1 MGYFIPKECMPVSIW
16 WIRRDLRL
24 EDNPALALASQ
35 AGSVIPVFI
44 LDDHLLTKNAPRR
57 QNFLFQGLKS
67 LDQDLRRAGSRLI
80 VRRGDPP
87 EQFTR
92 LVAET
97 HADFIFAGEDYTPYA
112 RRRDAKVS
120 EQLPL
125 RLVPGLSLH
134 PPAAVLKND
143 GTPYTVFTPF
153 KRKWMTLPL
162 SWQSIPA
169 QSVIWH
175 PATALESLS
184 IPELVGDDHFPA
196 GEAEARMRLKRFV
209 RENMEGYSLNRDLM
223 AMNGTSLLSPYLHL
237 GMISPAKVFA
247 AVFEGIEQAA
257 SANAKASAETWLSEL
272 IWREFYISILFHFPN
287 VAREAFRP
295 ALRSMQWNEPG
306 NEFAAWQAG
315 LTGYPIVDAGMR
327 QLTQTGWMHNR
338 ARMITASFLVKDL
351 LINWQLGEQWFM
363 EHLIDGDTASNN
375 GGWQWVAGTGTDAA
389 PYFRIFNPVIQ
400 SQRFDP
406 DGIFIRSWV
415 PELSNVPTEFI
426 HAPWKMPNSLQIKT
440 GCRIGL
446 NYPAPIVD
454 HEDVKLRAMRTYQ
467 RCRVNNI

>member
-1 MGYFIPKECMPVSIW
+1 MPVSIW

-44 LDDHLLTKNAPRR
+44 LDDHLLTKSTPRK
-57 QNFLFQGLKS
+57 QSFLFQGLRS
-67 LDQDLRRAGSRLI
+67 LDQDLNTTGSRFI
-80 VRRGDPP
+80 VRRGDPL
-87 EQFTR
+87 EQLSR

-97 HADFIFAGEDYTPYA
+97 CADNIFAEEDYTPYA
-112 RRRDAKVS
+112 RHRDASISKR
-120 EQLPL
+120 LPL
-125 RLVPGLSLH
+125 RLVAGLSFH
-134 PPAAVLKND
+134 PPSAVLKND
-143 GTPYTVFTPF
+143 GNPYTVFTPF
-153 KRKWMTLPL
+153 KHKWMSLPISQRSL
-162 SWQSIPA
+162 PIPA
-169 QSVIWH
+169 GIWH
-175 PATALESLS
+175 PATALESLP
-184 IPELVGDDHFPA
+184 IPESVIDDHFPA
-196 GEAEARMRLKRFV
+196 GEVEARRRLERFV
-209 RENMEGYSLNRDLM
+209 REKMDGYSLNRDLM
-223 AMNGTSLLSPYLHL
+223 AMNGTSILSPYLHF
-237 GMISPAKVFA
+237 GMISPGKVFA
-247 AVFEGIEQAA
+247 AVFKGIEQATSA
-257 SANAKASAETWLSEL
+257 SAKASGETWLSEL

-287 VAREAFRP
+287 VTREAFRP
-295 ALRSMQWNEPG
+295 ALRSMEWNEPG

-327 QLTQTGWMHNR
+327 QLAQTGWMHNR

-351 LINWQLGEQWFM
+351 LINWQLGERWFM

-415 PELSNVPTEFI
+415 PELANVPTEFI

-440 GCRIGL
+440 GCRIGP

-454 HEDVKLRAMRTYQ
+454 HEAVKLRAIRTYQ

>member
-1 MGYFIPKECMPVSIW
+1 MKESSKQTS
-16 WIRRDLRL
+16 
-24 EDNPALALASQ
+24 AS
-35 AGSVIPVFI
+35 
-44 LDDHLLTKNAPRR
+44 
-57 QNFLFQGLKS
+57 
-67 LDQDLRRAGSRLI
+67 
-80 VRRGDPP
+80 
-87 EQFTR
+87 
-92 LVAET
+92 
-97 HADFIFAGEDYTPYA
+97 
-112 RRRDAKVS
+112 
-120 EQLPL
+120 
-125 RLVPGLSLH
+125 
-134 PPAAVLKND
+134 
-143 GTPYTVFTPF
+143 
-153 KRKWMTLPL
+153 
-162 SWQSIPA
+162 
-169 QSVIWH
+169 
-175 PATALESLS
+175 
-184 IPELVGDDHFPA
+184 
-196 GEAEARMRLKRFV
+196 
-209 RENMEGYSLNRDLM
+209 
-223 AMNGTSLLSPYLHL
+223 
-237 GMISPAKVFA
+237 
-247 AVFEGIEQAA
+247 
-257 SANAKASAETWLSEL
+257 AKASAETWLSEL

-415 PELSNVPTEFI
+415 PELANVPTEFI
-426 HAPWKMPNSLQIKT
+426 HAPWKMPNNLQIKT

-454 HEDVKLRAMRTYQ
+454 HEVVKLRAIRTYQ